1 MEMEGTGGGVG
12 AGTTK
17 GRGGGKCK
25 GRTGFKIKSVISGR
39 ILVGP
44 HAMLSGAT
52 PAQSAQYLLK

>member
-1 MEMEGTGGGVG
+1 MEMEGPGGGAG

-17 GRGGGKCK
+17 GRGGVK
-25 GRTGFKIKSVISGR
+25 TGFKIKSVISGR